1 MSLMREQ
8 LDSRKRKSHSM
19 TDQYKKETAQIHA
32 PAALLEKTKAAVRAE
47 EERIRKEQTARVPI
61 PVSGLQVSYA
71 DYVAYQKKSSLRKWT
86 YPLTAA
92 AAVVILF
99 SISMAMKGIGDS
111 AGDRMADG
119 AMMAEESTAA
129 KDETFAG
136 MPEEMDY
143 GEAADST
150 AGEVNANAAQTDSM
164 AEAAPEEIESSE
176 EAAEAP
182 SADFAEGD
190 IRKQMEQDSMKKE
203 NEAEKGDLARE
214 DSQADTAGSV
224 EDKSAEEYQYVIDG
238 SMKIIEVDE
247 KPAFSHY
254 AGARDVVYEG
264 ETYRVIEQKQGWGA
278 YVETEE
284 GRAYVICGQ
293 AESEEDF
300 LQEVYEA
307 MYEIKKSH

>member
-1 MSLMREQ
+1 MSLMSEQ
-8 LDSRKRKSHSM
+8 LDSRKRKSYSM
-19 TDQYKKETAQIHA
+19 MDQYKKETAQIHA

-47 EERIRKEQTARVPI
+47 EERIRKEQTARVSI
-61 PVSGLQVSYA
+61 PVSEPQVTYA
-71 DYVAYQKKSSLRKWT
+71 DYVACQKKNSLRKW
-86 YPLTAA
+86 TAA

-99 SISMAMKGIGDS
+99 SVSMAMRGIGDS
-111 AGDRMADG
+111 TGDRMADG

-129 KDETFAG
+129 EDKTFAG
-136 MPEEMDY
+136 MSEEMDY
-143 GEAADST
+143 GEAA
-150 AGEVNANAAQTDSM
+150 DSM
-164 AEAAPEEIESSE
+164 AEAAPEEIEGSE

-182 SADFAEGD
+182 TADFAEED
-190 IRKQMEQDSMKKE
+190 IRKQVQQDSMKKE
-203 NEAEKGDLARE
+203 NEAEKGDFARG
-214 DSQADTAGSV
+214 DSLEDTAGSV

-247 KPAFSHY
+247 KPAFYHY

>member
-1 MSLMREQ
+1 MM
-8 LDSRKRKSHSM
+8 
-19 TDQYKKETAQIHA
+19 DQYKKETAQIHA

-61 PVSGLQVSYA
+61 PVSGSQVSYA

-86 YPLTAA
+86 YSLTAA

-129 KDETFAG
+129 EDETFAG

-150 AGEVNANAAQTDSM
+150 A
-164 AEAAPEEIESSE
+164 AEAAPEEIEIESSE

-203 NEAEKGDLARE
+203 NEAEKEGLARE

-247 KPAFSHY
+247 KPAFYHY

-300 LQEVYEA
+300 LQDVYEA

>member
-136 MPEEMDY
+136 TKKRKETPFGVSLQPFNMISSR
-143 GEAADST
+143 GV
-150 AGEVNANAAQTDSM
+150 AGGTTLT
-164 AEAAPEEIESSE
+164 
-176 EAAEAP
+176 
-182 SADFAEGD
+182 G
-190 IRKQMEQDSMKKE
+190 
-203 NEAEKGDLARE
+203 
-214 DSQADTAGSV
+214 SQ
-224 EDKSAEEYQYVIDG
+224 ECIFPK
-238 SMKIIEVDE
+238 
-247 KPAFSHY
+247 
-254 AGARDVVYEG
+254 
-264 ETYRVIEQKQGWGA
+264 
-278 YVETEE
+278 
-284 GRAYVICGQ
+284 
-293 AESEEDF
+293 
-300 LQEVYEA
+300 
-307 MYEIKKSH
+307 

>member
-1 MSLMREQ
+1 MREQ

-119 AMMAEESTAA
+119 ALLSIVHQMI
-129 KDETFAG
+129 DELG
-136 MPEEMDY
+136 
-143 GEAADST
+143 
-150 AGEVNANAAQTDSM
+150 
-164 AEAAPEEIESSE
+164 
-176 EAAEAP
+176 
-182 SADFAEGD
+182 DFHVVENG
-190 IRKQMEQDSMKKE
+190 IGQDHPFLRFS
-203 NEAEKGDLARE
+203 
-214 DSQADTAGSV
+214 
-224 EDKSAEEYQYVIDG
+224 
-238 SMKIIEVDE
+238 
-247 KPAFSHY
+247 FSHFCLFNVLIS
-254 AGARDVVYEG
+254 AAFAIFNPALLR
-264 ETYRVIEQKQGWGA
+264 
-278 YVETEE
+278 
-284 GRAYVICGQ
+284 
-293 AESEEDF
+293 S
-300 LQEVYEA
+300 LLN
-307 MYEIKKSH
+307 H